1 MVVKIFCRL
10 FPTCGW
16 IFSFPQEAGS
26 RTASL
31 KRSNQIRGLRHSRS
45 VSCSVKWDSS
55 ASLSH
60 HCHQLT
66 WSFYFISFVCY
77 ASIQKK
83 YFPIHG
89 MNQAADI
96 FITLTHS
103 PETPFWIC
111 HPRHWNDAHAVK
123 AGVLNMDL
131 DKCMLSMCEYP
142 IEVILRSHISCTLK
156 AM

>member
-1 MVVKIFCRL
+1 MLVKTFHRL

-16 IFSFPQEAGS
+16 IFSSPQEAGS

-31 KRSNQIRGLRHSRS
+31 KRSNQVRGLRHSRS

-55 ASLSH
+55 TSLSP

-66 WSFYFISFVCY
+66 WSFISFFLFILPRY
-77 ASIQKK
+77 EK

-123 AGVLNMDL
+123 AGVLNMDM
-131 DKCMLSMCEYP
+131 DKCMLSMCDYP
-142 IEVILRSHISCTLK
+142 IEIILRGHISRTFE